1 MMVYKKSGGNA
12 NMYYVSNPYS
22 YPYWVNPSSYDSN
35 YMHRKHDENV
45 QPVVDVLLSG
55 IKREAEAIELY
66 RQLIQEAP
74 NEMHQNDILYALER
88 KKAQL
93 TQLNNLYIQLTGT
106 MPVYQLDTIPFDDYR
121 DGLKKAYEAE
131 VEGYEEYQ
139 KGFSLIQHP
148 MIQNVF
154 LWALTG
160 EQENAACLRFLSE
173 ELSPRVTDYGGK
185 PFVVDINKAT
195 KQNDTFRTAV
205 WTGTHLQVT
214 LMSINVGDD
223 IGLEIHPHL
232 DQFLRVEEG
241 QGIVRMGAQKDQ
253 LNFEK
258 KVADDFAIMIPAN
271 TWHNVINTG
280 NTPLKLYSIYAPPQ
294 HPFGTIHK
302 TKADALAA
310 EKDH

>member
-1 MMVYKKSGGNA
+1 MT

-22 YPYWVNPSSYDSN
+22 YPYWVNPSTYSSN
-35 YMHRKHDENV
+35 YMNRNHEENI
-45 QPVVDVLLSG
+45 QPVIDVLLSG
-55 IKREAEAIELY
+55 IKREAEAMELY
-66 RQLIQEAP
+66 RQLVHIAP

-106 MPVYQLDTIPFDDYR
+106 VPVYQPEQISIDSYR
-121 DGLKKAYEAE
+121 DGLEKAYDAE

-139 KGFSLIQHP
+139 KGFSLNQHP
-148 MIQNVF
+148 IIQNVF
-154 LWALTG
+154 LWTLTG
-160 EQENAACLRFLSE
+160 EQENASCVRFLSE

-195 KQNDTFRTAV
+195 KQNDTFRTAI

-214 LMSINVGDD
+214 LMSINVGED
-223 IGLEIHPHL
+223 IGLEIHPNL

-241 QGIVRMGAQKDQ
+241 EGMVRMGAQKDQ
-253 LNFEK
+253 LDFER
-258 KVADDFAIMIPAN
+258 KVADDFAFVIPAG
-271 TWHNVINTG
+271 TWHNVINKG

-302 TKADALAA
+302 TKADAMAA
-310 EKDH
+310 EEDH

>member
-1 MMVYKKSGGNA
+1 MVYKILEGMT

-22 YPYWVNPSSYDSN
+22 YPYWVNTSTYSSN
-35 YMHRKHDENV
+35 YMNRTHEESV
-45 QPVVDVLLSG
+45 QPVFDVLLNG

-66 RQLIQEAP
+66 RQLVHVAP
-74 NEMHQNDILYALER
+74 NEMHQNDILSALER

-93 TQLNNLYIQLTGT
+93 TQLNYLYIQLTGT
-106 MPVYQLDTIPFDDYR
+106 VPVYELEQISFDDYR
-121 DGLKKAYEAE
+121 DGLQKAYEAE
-131 VEGYEEYQ
+131 VKGYEEYQ

-160 EQENAACLRFLSE
+160 EQENAESLRFLSE

-185 PFVVDINKAT
+185 PFVVDINEAT
-195 KQNDTFRTAV
+195 KQNETFRTAL

-214 LMSINVGDD
+214 LMSINVGED

-241 QGIVRMGAQKDQ
+241 EGIVRMGAQKDK
-253 LNFEK
+253 LDFER
-258 KVADDFAIMIPAN
+258 KVADDFAIMIPAA

-302 TKADALAA
+302 TKADAMAA
-310 EKDH
+310 EEEH

>member
-1 MMVYKKSGGNA
+1 
-12 NMYYVSNPYS
+12 MYYVSNPYS
-22 YPYWVNPSSYDSN
+22 YPYWVNPSTYSPN
-35 YMHRKHDENV
+35 YMNRNHEDNV
-45 QPVVDVLLSG
+45 QPVFDVLLSG

-66 RQLIQEAP
+66 RQLVHVAP

-93 TQLNNLYIQLTGT
+93 TQFNNLYFQLTGT
-106 MPVYQLDTIPFDDYR
+106 VPVYQLDQIHFDDYR
-121 DGLKKAYEAE
+121 DGLQKAYEAE

-139 KGFSLIQHP
+139 KGFSTIQHP

-160 EQENAACLRFLSE
+160 EQENAASLRFLSE
-173 ELSPRVTDYGGK
+173 ELAPRVTDFGGK

-195 KQNDTFRTAV
+195 KQNENFRTAL

-214 LMSINVGDD
+214 LMSINVGED

-241 QGIVRMGAQKDQ
+241 EGIVRMGAKKDQ
-253 LNFEK
+253 LDFEE
-258 KVADDFAIMIPAN
+258 KVADDFAIMIPAA

-302 TKADALAA
+302 TKADAMAA
-310 EKDH
+310 EGDQ